1 MKSKEFK
8 EHMQDFFDIC
18 KILDAIEAVCLVQ
31 SPFESVCD
39 KQEELENEDRG

>member
-1 MKSKEFK
+1 MKLKEFK
-8 EHMQDFFDIC
+8 EHIQDYFDIC

-31 SPFESVCD
+31 SPFENLGD

>member
-8 EHMQDFFDIC
+8 EHMKDYFDIC

-39 KQEELENEDRG
+39 KQGGVEDDN